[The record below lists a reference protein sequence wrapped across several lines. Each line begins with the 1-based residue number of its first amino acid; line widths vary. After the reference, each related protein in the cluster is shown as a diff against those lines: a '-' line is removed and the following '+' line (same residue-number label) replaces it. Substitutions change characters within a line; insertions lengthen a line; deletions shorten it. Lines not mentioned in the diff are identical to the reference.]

1 MNTIKTIV
9 NLREIERDL
18 RGEVSCLEIFDELSL
33 QDKVRLDKKKLKL
46 EAVES
51 AIKKLLKRGD

>member
-18 RGEVSCLEIFDELSL
+18 RGEVSCLEIYDELSL
-33 QDKVRLDKKKLKL
+33 EDKVRLEKKKLKL

-51 AIKKLLKRGD
+51 AIKKLSKRGD